1 MVIIYNS
8 ADKRKQK
15 ILIRKLNGNS
25 LQFGRK
31 KKTDRNKYETSQ
43 KYMIGK
49 KYSDREQWVIFVMC
63 KFFFV
68 YFDSAII
75 KVKIYLP

>member
-31 KKTDRNKYETSQ
+31 KKTDMNNYETSQ
-43 KYMIGK
+43 TLT
-49 KYSDREQWVIFVMC
+49 
-63 KFFFV
+63 
-68 YFDSAII
+68 
-75 KVKIYLP
+75 KIYDRQKIQ

>member
-25 LQFGRK
+25 LQFGR
-31 KKTDRNKYETSQ
+31 
-43 KYMIGK
+43 
-49 KYSDREQWVIFVMC
+49 
-63 KFFFV
+63 
-68 YFDSAII
+68 
-75 KVKIYLP
+75 